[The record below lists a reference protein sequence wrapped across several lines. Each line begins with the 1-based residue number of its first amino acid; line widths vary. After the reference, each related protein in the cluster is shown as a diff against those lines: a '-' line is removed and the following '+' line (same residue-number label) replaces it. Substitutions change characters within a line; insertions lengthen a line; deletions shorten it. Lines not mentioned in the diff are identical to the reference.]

1 MNVRTKGVLM
11 AVSGGTLWGASGVAG
26 QYLLQECAFQPEW
39 LVASRMIFAGI
50 VFLAIDA
57 FRSSGHIFDI
67 WKNRRDAFMLIFF
80 ALVGMLLV
88 QYSYF
93 VSIIYGNAAAATVLQ
108 YTMPAF
114 LVVYMSLKSRR
125 LPRPIEIL
133 CVLLAMGGTFLLV
146 THGSLETFVIPL
158 PALVWGLISGVAG
171 AVYTL
176 SPKGL
181 IRDWN
186 APLVIGW
193 GMIAGGLPMSV
204 IAPPWD
210 STGVWNLYSSLAFIY
225 ILIFGTVFA
234 FWLYLGSTQYIQPGE
249 AGVLASVEPVTAI
262 VISSLLLG
270 QSFELM
276 DIAGSALILLTVFIL
291 ARR

>member
-1 MNVRTKGVLM
+1 M
-11 AVSGGTLWGASGVAG
+11 AVSGGTFWGASGVAG

-39 LVASRMIFAGI
+39 LVASRMIFSGI
-50 VFLAIDA
+50 VFLSIDA
-57 FRSSGHIFDI
+57 VRNHGHIFDI
-67 WKNRRDAFMLIFF
+67 WKNRRDALMLIFF
-80 ALVGMLLV
+80 SLVGMLLV

-93 VSIIYGNAAAATVLQ
+93 LSIIHGNAAAATVLQ

-114 LVVYMSLKSRR
+114 LVVYTSLRSCR
-125 LPRPIEIL
+125 LPRSIEIL

-146 THGSLETFVIPL
+146 THGSMETFVIPL

-181 IRDWN
+181 IRKWN

-193 GMIAGGLPMSV
+193 GMIAGGIPLS
-204 IAPPWD
+204 IAAPLWD
-210 STGVWNLYSSLAFIY
+210 STAVWNLYSILAFGY

-262 VISSLLLG
+262 VISALLLD
-270 QSFELM
+270 QSFEAM
-276 DIAGSALILLTVFIL
+276 DFVGSGLILLTVFIL